1 MTVARLGHDS
11 GTTVFGLTMAL
22 VRCCCNC
29 ASNQSQ
35 ECIRYRDA
43 VESII
48 LMMSVKLVIKIN
60 NPTYKNVK
68 KVLLTSAK
76 VAI

>member
-1 MTVARLGHDS
+1 MAVARLGQDC
-11 GTTVFGLTMAL
+11 GTTVFGLTMSL
-22 VRCCCNC
+22 VRCCCDC

-35 ECIRYRDA
+35 ECIRYRDT

-48 LMMSVKLVIKIN
+48 LMVSVKLVIKIN
-60 NPTYKNVK
+60 NLTYKNLK
-68 KVLLTSAK
+68 KVLLTSTK